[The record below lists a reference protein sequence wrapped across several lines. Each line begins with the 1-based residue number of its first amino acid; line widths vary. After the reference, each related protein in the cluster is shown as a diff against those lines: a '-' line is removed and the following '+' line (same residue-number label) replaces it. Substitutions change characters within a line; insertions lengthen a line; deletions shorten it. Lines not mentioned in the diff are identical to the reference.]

1 MLLRL
6 AFSPGKPRQF
16 RGSLSHERAGLL
28 HLPRG
33 LDEGEITKGRRRHR
47 SNTEKNQAG
56 ITKECALPILSPSH
70 RGKEVTLEMP
80 VLAPH
85 FPQLAR
91 RSSSPLPPATP
102 CLGRGSVT
110 HISGEGNAVR

>member
-1 MLLRL
+1 MVLRS
-6 AFSPGKPRQF
+6 AFSPGKPRPF
-16 RGSLSHERAGLL
+16 RSSLSHQRAGLL

-33 LDEGEITKGRRRHR
+33 LDEGEIMKGPRRHH

-56 ITKECALPILSPSH
+56 ITNECALPILSPPC

-85 FPQLAR
+85 FPQLAQ
-91 RSSSPLPPATP
+91 RSNSPLPPASP
-102 CLGRGSVT
+102 CLGRGNVT
-110 HISGEGNAVR
+110 HIGGEGSAVR